1 MAFKQQSLLVSLVLL
16 SLALLGTGALGMWWW
31 LSHGTGALVLV
42 CTLSGLLWLALLLRL
57 FWRQQQLPIQMFRAL
72 ANGDHTLGLPTHHLL
87 RQSYESARARLQ
99 QASVDAA
106 AQAQFLRH
114 VLLHTE
120 LALLIYHQDGR
131 VIEQSPAAARLL
143 GQRVSHLNELAEPL
157 RVCLLGAGSVDT
169 HLGSGSVDTHSDSLD
184 THSNLSVDTHLDSV
198 DTHQDS
204 SDSGSVDTHLGSVVG
219 SVVGSVDTHSNEQQP
234 DSLDTHLDSSDSVV
248 GSVDTHSNAHSNEQ
262 QQPSQHLA
270 RHSTVEWWHGDQPDT
285 LAVLLSPVHIAGDA
299 MCMATLQSIQQPL
312 NKREQEAYDKLT
324 RVLTH
329 EIANSITPMASI
341 AQSCEQLLPDGL
353 CFADASDKADVQM
366 ALQTLSRRT
375 DHLVEFIQNFRK
387 VAAVPKP
394 MLSYKPLSD
403 VVHQVAQLWQ
413 NQCDQLGIQ
422 LVPHLLDHRVVAHD
436 PAQLEQ
442 VLINLVKNAVEALQ
456 HESHRAPTRLDPAHA
471 TPQIVIT
478 LAPLNDAQTMIEVR
492 DNGPGI
498 TPETATMMFVP
509 FFTTK
514 PQGSGIGLALARQM
528 LRQHGGDLVYV
539 PSQSGACFRVVLG

>member
-1 MAFKQQSLLVSLVLL
+1 MGFKQTSLLWHIVLL
-16 SLALLGTGALGMWWW
+16 ALALLATGALGMWCWFGHG
-31 LSHGTGALVLV
+31 LSALVWL
-42 CTLSGLLWLALLLRL
+42 CGLGALLWLGLLLRL

-72 ANGDHTLGLPTHHLL
+72 ANGDHTLGLPTDHLL
-87 RQSYESARARLQ
+87 RQSYESARARLH

-131 VIEQSPAAARLL
+131 IIEQSPAAARLL
-143 GQRVSHLNELAEPL
+143 GQRVSHIHELADPL
-157 RVCLLGAGSVDT
+157 RSCLVDTHPTVDT
-169 HLGSGSVDTHSDSLD
+169 HLTMHPTVDTHLTDSTVDTHSSK
-184 THSNLSVDTHLDSV
+184 
-198 DTHQDS
+198 
-204 SDSGSVDTHLGSVVG
+204 
-219 SVVGSVDTHSNEQQP
+219 P
-234 DSLDTHLDSSDSVV
+234 DQSCRT
-248 GSVDTHSNAHSNEQ
+248 T
-262 QQPSQHLA
+262 A
-270 RHSTVEWWHGDQPDT
+270 RHSTVAWWRGDQPDT

-299 MCMATLQSIQQPL
+299 ICMATLQSIHQPL
-312 NKREQEAYDKLT
+312 NQREQEAYDKLT

-341 AQSCEQLLPDGL
+341 AQSCEQLLPDDL
-353 CFADASDKADVQM
+353 CFADANDKADVQM

-375 DHLVEFIQNFRK
+375 AHLVEFIQNFRK

-394 MLSYKPLSD
+394 ILSYKPLAE

-413 NQCDQLGIQ
+413 PQCQQLGIQ
-422 LVPHLLDHRVVAHD
+422 LVSQLLDNRVVAHD

-456 HESHRAPTRLDPAHA
+456 QSVERPQLHPDSPVTP
-471 TPQIVIT
+471 PQIVLT
-478 LAPLNDAQTMIEVR
+478 LASLSDAQTMIEVR

-498 TPETATMMFVP
+498 TAETASMMFVP

-528 LRQHGGDLVYV
+528 LRQHGGDLLYV
-539 PSQSGACFRVVLG
+539 PSHTSHKGACFRVVLG